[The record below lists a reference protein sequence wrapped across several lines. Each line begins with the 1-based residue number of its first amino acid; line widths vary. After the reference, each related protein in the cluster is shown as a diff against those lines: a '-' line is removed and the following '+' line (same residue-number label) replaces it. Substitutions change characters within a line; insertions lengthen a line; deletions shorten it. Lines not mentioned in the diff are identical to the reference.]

1 MSYLELDDI
10 FNLKEDMR
18 VNATVPVKW
27 VYDNCRNSSTIAN
40 CTVTVN
46 GKFAYLAGRY
56 RVTHVAHE
64 GGLSVLWRSS
74 ARHVYAQKINN
85 PRKGERIDF
94 YQSRGYQP
102 LIENVKAV
110 KP

>member
-1 MSYLELDDI
+1 MIYLELDDI

-94 YQSRGYQP
+94 YQSLGYQP